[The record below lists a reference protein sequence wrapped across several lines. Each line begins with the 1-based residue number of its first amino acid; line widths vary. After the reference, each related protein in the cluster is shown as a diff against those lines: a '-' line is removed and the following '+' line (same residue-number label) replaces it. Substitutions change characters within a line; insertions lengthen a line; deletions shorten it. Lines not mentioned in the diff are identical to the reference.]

1 MAELAPSPRRLA
13 ALALLWT
20 VVSLSAFLTL
30 VQVALVVFTPGG
42 EWQTPDFYQ
51 AEVVFVDRATRT
63 PFTEDVQATVEGEAL
78 TLTLPRTEA
87 EALRPHQ
94 TVWILDNYYAT
105 PIRPAE
111 FRLTPARFISE
122 YPELLLAVALLVLY
136 RLRRSRW
143 GLPPP
148 PARPVV
154 LTVLRDDFHRRADRH
169 APPPPGEAP

>member
-1 MAELAPSPRRLA
+1 MA
-13 ALALLWT
+13 ALVSAHKRVIVTALLWT
-20 VVSLSAFLTL
+20 VISLSAFLTL
-30 VQVALVVFTPGG
+30 VQAALVVFSPGG

-63 PFTEDVQATVEGEAL
+63 AFTEDVETTVDGESL

-87 EALRPHQ
+87 DALRPHQ

-111 FRLTPARFISE
+111 FRLTPGRFLSE
-122 YPELLLAVALLVLY
+122 YPELLLAVALLVLF

-143 GLPPP
+143 GIPPP
-148 PARPVV
+148 PANPADP
-154 LTVLRDDFHRRADRH
+154 TIFRDDFHRRAERFAQPPSAD
-169 APPPPGEAP
+169 AP

>member
-63 PFTEDVQATVEGEAL
+63 AFTEDVQTTVDGETL

-87 EALRPHQ
+87 DALRPHQ
-94 TVWILDNYYAT
+94 VVWILDDRLYNRRKLRPAESLVRTFPSYYAT
-105 PIRPAE
+105 LRKQTTPIFYDQFEVLINQKRLKKGHKLRVHLQRP
-111 FRLTPARFISE
+111 
-122 YPELLLAVALLVLY
+122 YPIPEK
-136 RLRRSRW
+136 
-143 GLPPP
+143 
-148 PARPVV
+148 
-154 LTVLRDDFHRRADRH
+154 TCQIH
-169 APPPPGEAP
+169 